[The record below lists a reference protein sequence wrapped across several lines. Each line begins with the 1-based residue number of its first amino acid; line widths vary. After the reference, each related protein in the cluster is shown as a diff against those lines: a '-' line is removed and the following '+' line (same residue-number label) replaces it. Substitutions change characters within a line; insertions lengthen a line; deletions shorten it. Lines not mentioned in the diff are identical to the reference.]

1 MIDFV
6 QELKK
11 FKPSLEVDQAED
23 AIYKNDLKDIT
34 DIMQELMKSKQTGPN
49 NQEQQ

>member
-1 MIDFV
+1 MIDFE

-23 AIYKNDLKDIT
+23 AIYKNDSKDIT
-34 DIMQELMKSKQTGPN
+34 DIMQELMKSKQLGQN